1 MDEKH
6 TVKQIQPELDELVL
20 PQEIRSDLFELVETQ
35 GQALWER
42 TQISRRERSLITLAV
57 CSALGLHGTLR
68 EHVRLAL
75 NEIGLSREEVCEAIY
90 HVTFYAGV
98 PQAINALHTAAKQ
111 MDNAVEQGGND

>member
-42 TQISRRERSLITLAV
+42 TQISRRE
-57 CSALGLHGTLR
+57 
-68 EHVRLAL
+68 
-75 NEIGLSREEVCEAIY
+75 
-90 HVTFYAGV
+90 
-98 PQAINALHTAAKQ
+98 
-111 MDNAVEQGGND
+111 